1 MRLLAFGGLQ
11 VAFCLLA
18 GSARADGPKLTADFP
33 TAASHAELA
42 KAACALSL
50 VARVDGEPRP
60 LEVHALE
67 DDVQLCANET
77 SYPNAVVVLV
87 RMVSRGD
94 LARVTLVIDA
104 PADASP
110 AMLADYRA
118 ALGVAEEAVHHAAL
132 DAIPDIPPPHTRP
145 RSEETSAEPAPKA
158 ARTNHS
164 LVTAGTVMMTV
175 ASILTTIPGLAIAG
189 SSTYPG
195 TSPVWPFVP
204 FVGMTV
210 FSATYTQV
218 ADCNCP
224 SNRPLSIFLSST
236 LNAVQIAGLVLV
248 LVGSTSSK
256 KASVARILTSP
267 FAIGGTF

>member
-11 VAFCLLA
+11 VVFCLLA

-42 KAACALSL
+42 NGACALSL
-50 VARVDGEPRP
+50 VARVDGEARP

-67 DDVQLCANET
+67 DGVELCATET
-77 SYPNAVVVLV
+77 SYPNALLVLV

-94 LARVTLVIDA
+94 PSRVTLAIDA

-110 AMLADYRA
+110 AVLADYRA
-118 ALGVAEEAVHHAAL
+118 ALRVAEDAVHRVAL
-132 DAIPDIPPPHTRP
+132 DATPELPPPHAQP
-145 RSEETSAEPAPKA
+145 RGDETAAEPARKGSK
-158 ARTNHS
+158 S
-164 LVTAGTVMMTV
+164 LITAGTVMMTL
-175 ASILTTIPGLAIAG
+175 ASVPTTLVGLAIAG

-224 SNRPLSIFLSST
+224 SNRPLSIILSST
-236 LNAVQIAGLVLV
+236 FNAVQIAGLVLV

-256 KASVARILTSP
+256 KSNVARILTSP